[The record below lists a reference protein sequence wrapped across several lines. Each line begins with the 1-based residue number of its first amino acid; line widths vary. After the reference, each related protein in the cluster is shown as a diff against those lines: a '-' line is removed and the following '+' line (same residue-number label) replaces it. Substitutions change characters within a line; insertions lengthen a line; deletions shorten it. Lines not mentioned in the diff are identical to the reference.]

1 MEKRVIIAILLSL
14 AVIVG
19 YPYILKQVYPEA
31 YTEVTEESAVEPE
44 KNVTTS
50 LLSKIG
56 IGEAPAEK
64 AAPAPKV
71 FPVTTRALPGAAEEL
86 TTVETPLF
94 KAVFTNHGG
103 AITKWEL
110 KKYNATR
117 EADSLP
123 VDLVNNLDS
132 QTTNR
137 TSIVINNETEEI
149 VFNSPLRS
157 AYTLDGREK
166 LEFVYSGTTKEGL
179 VVEKRYKFSADTYM
193 VDTEVRLYNR
203 SDAPVTGHIETLMS
217 ATLKKETKKS
227 YYHYGPV
234 VYEDDEILRQDSDEE
249 ALRGKGALHWIGLE
263 NKYFLTV
270 LLPPASA
277 HLNWATEVYD
287 EDFATTTVIS
297 DEMRIAPGADAAVVY
312 STFSGPKLYSLMTNK
327 HIGLEESIEFGFF
340 AIMAKPFLVI
350 LNLMQGYL
358 VNYGIAIVLFTV
370 AIKLL
375 FYPLTKHSMTS
386 MKEMQR
392 VQPQLAAIKK
402 RFKDNKEKMNKEVM
416 GLYKKYKI
424 NPVSGCLPM
433 VLQIPVFIALYEV
446 LYVAIELRHAPLIL
460 WITDLSAKDP
470 YYITPVLMGASMYFQ
485 QKMTP
490 SSPDPTQAK
499 MMQFLPIVFTFM
511 FLNFP
516 AGLVLYWLTNNL
528 LSIGQQ
534 VIINKAHAA
543 KASSVPPIDLTQ
555 YDEPD
560 TPKEVKP
567 AKSQHKGKGKGKK
580 SKK

>member
-1 MEKRVIIAILLSL
+1 MEKRVIIAVLLSL

-31 YTEVTEESAVEPE
+31 YPEVTEESATESTPPA
-44 KNVTTS
+44 TTS
-50 LLSKIG
+50 ILSKIG
-56 IGEAPAEK
+56 IGEA
-64 AAPAPKV
+64 APGKKTSTPRI
-71 FPVTTRALPGAAEEL
+71 FPVAATTKSNITEEL

-94 KAVFTNHGG
+94 KAVFTTHGG
-103 AITKWEL
+103 AIKKWEL
-110 KKYNATR
+110 KKYKTTK
-117 EADSLP
+117 ETDSP
-123 VDLVNNLDS
+123 QVDLVNNFDS
-132 QTTNR
+132 QTTNK
-137 TSIVINNETEEI
+137 TSIVIDNVTEEI
-149 VFNSPLRS
+149 IFNGPLHS
-157 AYTLDGREK
+157 SYELDGTEK
-166 LEFVYSGTTKEGL
+166 LEFVYSGRTKDGV

-203 SDAPVTGHIETLMS
+203 TGRTISSHVDTLMS

-234 VYEDDEILRQDSDEE
+234 VYEGEEILRQKPDEE
-249 ALRGKGALHWIGLE
+249 ALRGRGALHWIGLE
-263 NKYFLTV
+263 NKYFLTA
-270 LLPPASA
+270 LIPPASA
-277 HLNWATEVYD
+277 QLNWGTEVYD
-287 EDFATTTVIS
+287 EDFATTSILS
-297 DEMRIAPGADAAVVY
+297 SEMKVEPGTDAAIVY
-312 STFSGPKLYSLMTNK
+312 STYTGPKLYSLMTNK
-327 HIGLEESIEFGFF
+327 GIGLEESIEFGFF

-358 VNYGIAIVLFTV
+358 INYGIAIVIFTI

-375 FYPLTKHSMTS
+375 FYPLTKHSMSS

-402 RFKDNKEKMNKEVM
+402 RYKDNKEKMNKEVM

-490 SSPDPTQAK
+490 ASPDPTQAK

-534 VIINKAHAA
+534 VIINRAHAA
-543 KASSVPPIDLTQ
+543 KAASIPPIDLSE
-555 YDEPD
+555 YDEPE

-567 AKSQHKGKGKGKK
+567 AKTQHKGKKK
-580 SKK
+580 KK

>member
-19 YPYILKQVYPEA
+19 YPYLMKQVYPEA
-31 YTEVTEESAVEPE
+31 YIEESVVESE
-44 KNVTTS
+44 KNVTTP
-50 LLSKIG
+50 LLSRLG

-64 AAPAPKV
+64 STPASKV
-71 FPVTTRALPGAAEEL
+71 FPTTTRAVPGVAEEL
-86 TTVETPLF
+86 TTIDTPLF
-94 KAVFTNHGG
+94 RAVFTNHGG
-103 AITKWEL
+103 AIVKWEL
-110 KKYNATR
+110 KKYNATK
-117 EADSLP
+117 EADSPP
-123 VDLVNNLDS
+123 VDLVNNRDS

-149 VFNSPLRS
+149 IFNGPLRS
-157 AYTLDGREK
+157 AYTLDETEK
-166 LEFVYSGTTKEGL
+166 LEFVYSGVTRDGL
-179 VVEKRYKFSADTYM
+179 IVEKRYKFSGDTYM

-203 SDAPVTGHIETLMS
+203 SDAPVTGHVATLMS
-217 ATLKKETKKS
+217 ATLKKEAKKS

-234 VYEDDEILRQDSDEE
+234 VYESDDILRQDSDEE
-249 ALRGKGALHWIGLE
+249 ALRGNGTLHWIGLE

-270 LLPPASA
+270 LLPPVAARLS
-277 HLNWATEVYD
+277 WATEVYD
-287 EDFATTTVIS
+287 EDFATATIIS
-297 DEMRIAPGADAAVVY
+297 EEMRIAPGADASFVY
-312 STFSGPKLYSLMTNK
+312 STFNGPKLYSLMTNK
-327 HIGLEESIEFGFF
+327 RIGLEESIEFGFF

-350 LNLMQGYL
+350 LNLLQGYL

-370 AIKLL
+370 VIKLL

-424 NPVSGCLPM
+424 NPISGCLPM

-460 WITDLSAKDP
+460 WITDLSSKDP
-470 YYITPVLMGASMYFQ
+470 YYITPILMGASMYFQ
-485 QKMTP
+485 QKMSP

-499 MMQFLPIVFTFM
+499 MMQFLPIIFTFM

-534 VIINKAHAA
+534 VIINKAHAV
-543 KASSVPPIDLTQ
+543 KAASVPPIDLSQ

-560 TPKEVKP
+560 ETSKEVKQ
-567 AKSQHKGKGKGKK
+567 AKTQHKGKNKK
-580 SKK
+580 KKK